1 MCLMLSQKA
10 RSALI
15 TIIIITPSSLHANPV
30 HSFNT
35 LRACLSFSHLHM
47 DSYLHSSLISYL
59 LQINILLNFSAGE
72 DCPCP
77 EEIQEEL
84 NSFHEELRLHCG
96 KVQHLLHQYFWFH
109 LCVLFSLARR
119 FSLKLSHYKENPTD
133 FDRLQCL
140 KCCLYSFAGIPIE
153 EEEEDQDTSIK
164 GRLLALLYKI
174 KGPPQKAEKEP
185 EKEQA
190 APSK

>member
-1 MCLMLSQKA
+1 ML
-10 RSALI
+10 
-15 TIIIITPSSLHANPV
+15 
-30 HSFNT
+30 
-35 LRACLSFSHLHM
+35 
-47 DSYLHSSLISYL
+47 SYL

-96 KVQHLLHQYFWFH
+96 KAQQFFHYYFWPY
-109 LCVLFSLARR
+109 
-119 FSLKLSHYKENPTD
+119 SLKQLYFRESPAD
-133 FDRLQCL
+133 FVHLRVWTVACIHAVP
-140 KCCLYSFAGIPIE
+140 FAGIPIE
-153 EEEEDQDTSIK
+153 EDEEDQDTTIK

-174 KGPPQKAEKEP
+174 KGPPQKTEKEP